1 MLKNVQEIIE
11 KMKVAN
17 ANLSEEE
24 LKAWEQAKQEEK
36 AQKTAKRIKQA
47 NIPKRYLQA
56 TFDNLDRWKV
66 PSDIQK
72 HYEVVKEY
80 ALDFKDNKRKGNG
93 IVFSGSVGRMKTTMA
108 VAVLQEIIK
117 QGYSGYFISMPELMD
132 KLVSMS
138 KGNYAEFRAFEHAIQ
153 TTSLLILDDMGA
165 EYPNDW
171 VLNKVDAIITHRY
184 NAMLPVIITTNLK
197 RSEMQQRYMQ
207 RVYDRLKQT
216 SILIVD
222 GGESLRTTFKNKGN
236 GVTDKTKN

>member
-1 MLKNVQEIIE
+1 MGRRLKMLKNVQETIE
-11 KMKVAN
+11 KMRVAN
-17 ANLSEEE
+17 AKLNEEE
-24 LKAWEQAKQEEK
+24 LKAWEQVKQEEK
-36 AQKTAKRIKQA
+36 TQKTAKRIKQA

-56 TFDNLDRWKV
+56 TFANLDRWHV

-72 HYEVVKEY
+72 HYELVKEY
-80 ALDFKDNKRKGNG
+80 ALDFKGNKRKGSG
-93 IVFSGSVGRMKTTMA
+93 IIFSGSVGRMKTTMA

-153 TTSLLILDDMGA
+153 MTSLLILDDMGA

-184 NAMLPVIITTNLK
+184 NALLPVIITTNLK

-222 GGESLRTTFKNKGN
+222 GGESLRVPF
-236 GVTDKTKN
+236 KTKEME

>member
-1 MLKNVQEIIE
+1 MGRRLKMLKNVQETIE
-11 KMKVAN
+11 KMRVAN
-17 ANLSEEE
+17 AKLNEEE
-24 LKAWEQAKQEEK
+24 LKAWEQVKQEEK
-36 AQKTAKRIKQA
+36 TQKTAKRIKQA

-56 TFDNLDRWKV
+56 TFANLDHWKV

-72 HYEVVKEY
+72 RYQIVKGY
-80 ALDFKDNKRKGNG
+80 ALDFKANKQKGSG
-93 IVFSGSVGRMKTTMA
+93 IIFSGSVGRMKTTMA
-108 VAVLQEIIK
+108 VAALQEIIN

-138 KGNYAEFRAFEHAIQ
+138 KGNYAEYRRFENAIQ

-197 RSEMQQRYMQ
+197 RPEMQQRYMQ

-222 GGESLRTTFKNKGN
+222 GGESLRVALKNKEK
-236 GVTDKTKN
+236 VK

>member
-1 MLKNVQEIIE
+1 
-11 KMKVAN
+11 MKVAN

-80 ALDFKDNKRKGNG
+80 ALDFKDNKRKGSG
-93 IVFSGSVGRMKTTMA
+93 IIFSGSVGRMKTTMA
-108 VAVLQEIIK
+108 VAVLQEIIN

-138 KGNYAEFRAFEHAIQ
+138 KGNYTEYRTFENAIQ

-184 NAMLPVIITTNLK
+184 NAMFPVIITTNLK

-222 GGESLRTTFKNKGN
+222 GGESLRVPFKNKEK

>member
-1 MLKNVQEIIE
+1 MLKNVQETIE
-11 KMKVAN
+11 KMRVAN
-17 ANLSEEE
+17 AKLNEEE
-24 LKAWEQAKQEEK
+24 LKAWEQVKQEEK
-36 AQKTAKRIKQA
+36 TRKTAKRIKQA

-80 ALDFKDNKRKGNG
+80 ALDFKGNKRKGSG
-93 IVFSGSVGRMKTTMA
+93 IIFSGSVGRMKTTMA
-108 VAVLQEIIK
+108 VAVLQEVIK

-138 KGNYAEFRAFEHAIQ
+138 NGIYTEYRTFENAIQ

-165 EYPNDW
+165 EYSNDW

-222 GGESLRTTFKNKGN
+222 GGESLRVPFKNKEN
-236 GVTDKTKN
+236 TVTDKPKN

>member
-1 MLKNVQEIIE
+1 MLENVNQLIE
-11 KMKVAN
+11 KMKEKN
-17 ANLSEEE
+17 IKLSEAE
-24 LKAWEQAKQEEK
+24 LKELERAEREEK
-36 AQKTAKRIKQA
+36 TIKRINRA

-56 TFDNLDRWKV
+56 TIANLDRWRV
-66 PSDIQK
+66 PSNIQK
-72 HYEVVKEY
+72 HYEIVKKY
-80 ALDFKDNKRKGNG
+80 ALDFKGNKRKGSG
-93 IVFSGSVGRMKTTMA
+93 IIFSGSVGRMKTTMA
-108 VAVLQEIIK
+108 VAVLQEVLK

-132 KLVSMS
+132 KLISMS
-138 KGNYAEFRAFEHAIQ
+138 KGNYAEFRTFEHAIQ
-153 TTSLLILDDMGA
+153 ATSLLILDDMGA

-222 GGESLRTTFKNKGN
+222 GGESLRTPFKNNGN